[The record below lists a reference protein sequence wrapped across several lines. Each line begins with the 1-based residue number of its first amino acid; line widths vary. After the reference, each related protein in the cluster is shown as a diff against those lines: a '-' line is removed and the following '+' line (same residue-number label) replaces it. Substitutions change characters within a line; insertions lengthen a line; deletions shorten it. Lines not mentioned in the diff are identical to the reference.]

1 MAEEKF
7 LTEVIKKLEDQNKI
21 LKAGLLEP
29 KVPKKDAS
37 DREEEK
43 EDKVEEQKQTLL
55 FQDMAKGIAA
65 MNKSFLASIKKA
77 GKMGLVGVGLVFAVI
92 AVPIIALVAFFKQL
106 ALEFMWF
113 KKYYWKRIKIII

>member
-29 KVPKKDAS
+29 KVPQKDAS

-43 EDKVEEQKQTLL
+43 ESAGRERSKIDILKEIAKNTSMGWGGDVGEE
-55 FQDMAKGIAA
+55 D
-65 MNKSFLASIKKA
+65 
-77 GKMGLVGVGLVFAVI
+77 GVYTQGEPFAD
-92 AVPIIALVAFFKQL
+92 
-106 ALEFMWF
+106 
-113 KKYYWKRIKIII
+113 

>member
-43 EDKVEEQKQTLL
+43 EGAGRERSKIDILKEIAKNTSMGGGGDDEE
-55 FQDMAKGIAA
+55 DGDG
-65 MNKSFLASIKKA
+65 KKKR
-77 GKMGLVGVGLVFAVI
+77 GK
-92 AVPIIALVAFFKQL
+92 
-106 ALEFMWF
+106 
-113 KKYYWKRIKIII
+113 KKRGDVCLP